1 MRVAI
6 GCDGA
11 AIGLK
16 NLLVKEIEKLI
27 GQLAAE
33 SHVDRKKAQAALE
46 KMGKRILPVLKKHTA
61 DRDPEVRQAVEQLI
75 DRCSGIPLPSGIEET
90 VPVPEDMEVDGGG

>member
-16 NLLVKEIEKLI
+16 NLLVKEIEKL
-27 GQLAAE
+27 G
-33 SHVDRKKAQAALE
+33 HVPMDLGVYTEEPSLYADTAVKVPGPRSSGSWSTRTTTAPRGTRPRKKRE
-46 KMGKRILPVLKKHTA
+46 NPM
-61 DRDPEVRQAVEQLI
+61 
-75 DRCSGIPLPSGIEET
+75 T
-90 VPVPEDMEVDGGG
+90 VPRAASRRSATQESNQGSLC